1 MNAKEKNSGE
11 IAEESV
17 CKKLIKEG
25 NTILDRNFATRYGE
39 VDIIYIEKSSGD
51 LVFAEVKYRQD
62 NTCGEPYEY
71 VTKEK
76 IRRIESCAEFFLS
89 TYYGKLPDYMRI
101 DVFSVLGDF
110 NNIEHF
116 KNVTG

>member
-1 MNAKEKNSGE
+1 MREKINTGK

-17 CKKLIKEG
+17 CNKLKAEA

-39 VDIIYIEKSSGD
+39 IDIIYIEQSSGD

-62 NTCGEPYEY
+62 DTCGQPYEY

-76 IRRIESCAEFFLS
+76 IRRIESCAEYFLDN
-89 TYYGKLPDYMRI
+89 YIGELPEYMRI

-110 NNIEHF
+110 DNIEQF

>member
-1 MNAKEKNSGE
+1 MKVKGTGQ
-11 IAEESV
+11 IAEDSV
-17 CKKLIKEG
+17 CKKLKSDG
-25 NTILDRNFATRYGE
+25 NTILARNFTTRYGE
-39 VDIIYIEKSSGD
+39 IDIIYIEKSSSD

-76 IRRIESCAEFFLS
+76 IKRIEFCAQYFLEA
-89 TYYGKLPDYMRI
+89 YPGELPEYMRI

-110 NNIEHF
+110 DNIEQF
-116 KNVTG
+116 KNVSL